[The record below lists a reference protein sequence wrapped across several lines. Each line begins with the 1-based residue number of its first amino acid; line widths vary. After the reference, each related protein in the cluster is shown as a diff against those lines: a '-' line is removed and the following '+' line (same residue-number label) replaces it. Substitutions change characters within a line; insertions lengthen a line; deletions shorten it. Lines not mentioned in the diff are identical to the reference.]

1 MKHRSVFTRLA
12 VFVLVIAG
20 SFGTAYGVGRML
32 PDNTESRP
40 HPHTVV
46 EP

>member
-1 MKHRSVFTRLA
+1 MHRVVFVRLA

-32 PDNTESRP
+32 PGDPEPRP

>member
-1 MKHRSVFTRLA
+1 MMRRA
-12 VFVLVIAG
+12 VFVRLAAFVVVIAG

-32 PDNTESRP
+32 PDEPESRP